1 MRRVAVGRLQRARVL
16 ADVPLFARCSR
27 REIADIAGIAA
38 EREFAPGEELTREG
52 EPGSSFYVL
61 LDGTVEISRAG
72 ENLGTRSRGD
82 FFGEIALLAH
92 SARTASI
99 RTTSPARALVIPARA
114 FRALIGRQPE
124 LQLKVLEA
132 LRERV

>member
-1 MRRVAVGRLQRARVL
+1 MALGRLQRTRVL

-27 REIADIAGIAA
+27 RELADIAGIAA
-38 EREFAPGEELTREG
+38 ERSFAADEELIREG
-52 EPGSSFYVL
+52 EPGASFYVL
-61 LDGTVEISRAG
+61 LAGTVEVSSGG
-72 ENLGTRSRGD
+72 ENFGTRSSGD

-92 SARTASI
+92 SARTASVT
-99 RTTSPARALVIPARA
+99 TTSPVRVLVIPDRA

-132 LRERV
+132 LAERV